1 MQTNSLLENK
11 HYIERK
17 KKRQR
22 QFLHRDIISL
32 ISRIAKQIRGVK
44 CGRWSDFITLYTQM
58 YSLDQSKKNYKKHAQ
73 KRKYFQRKMIK
84 KTG

>member
-11 HYIERK
+11 HYIEK
-17 KKRQR
+17 KKKAKQR

-58 YSLDQSKKNYKKHAQ
+58 YSLDQSKKNYKNMHK
-73 KRKYFQRKMIK
+73 KRNIFREK
-84 KTG
+84 